1 MSQLV
6 VQVLSLT
13 SVQTDTK
20 TSKMSNK
27 SRLRYSISAQFLA
40 PGRSYFDRFKLAAEA
55 GFEGIELNT
64 VADPDEV
71 QIVGEAAKAVG
82 LTIHSVR
89 TNTNWV
95 HPLSGEDPQDVSIGV
110 RANLQA
116 LENARCWGA
125 DTLLLIP
132 GVVTSTVSPAQ
143 AYANSQRV
151 IRNTILPAAEKLGIV
166 IAVEN
171 AWNGFLL
178 TPTEYVRYIDEFKS
192 PWVRA
197 YLDVGNVTVG
207 HPEHW
212 IRIAGSRIVKLH
224 VKDFH
229 FDSRR
234 GRFFF
239 DKLGQGAIKWDAIN
253 EALAQIGFS
262 GWATNTEPIGILARG
277 GNFAERKL
285 RGRPLARLPGV
296 TPALWRIQR
305 YFSRRWL
312 RGAALR
318 CDRFLG

>member
-1 MSQLV
+1 V
-6 VQVLSLT
+6 T
-13 SVQTDTK
+13 NI
-20 TSKMSNK
+20 SNN

-40 PGRSYFDRFKLAAEA
+40 PGRSYLDRFELAAEA

-64 VADPDEV
+64 VADRDEV
-71 QIVGEAAKAVG
+71 QMAGEAAKAVG
-82 LTIHSVR
+82 ITIHSVR

-95 HPLSGEDPQDVSIGV
+95 HPLSGEDPHDVSISV

-132 GVVTSTVSPAQ
+132 GVVTSEVSPAQ

-151 IRNTILPAAEKLGIV
+151 IRNELLPAAEELGIV
-166 IAVEN
+166 IAIEN

-178 TPTEYVRYIDEFKS
+178 TPTEYVRYIDEFNS

-197 YLDVGNVTVG
+197 YLDVGNVLFG
-207 HPEHW
+207 HPQHW
-212 IRIAGSRIVKLH
+212 IRIVGSRIVKLH
-224 VKDFH
+224 VKDYH
-229 FDSRR
+229 LDRMR
-234 GRFFF
+234 GRFSF
-239 DKLGQGAIKWDAIN
+239 DKLGQGAIEWDAIN
-253 EALAQIGFS
+253 EALAQVGFS
-262 GWATNTEPIGILARG
+262 GWATNTEPIGFLARG
-277 GNFAERKL
+277 GNFAARKL
-285 RGRPLARLPGV
+285 RGTPLARLPGV
-296 TPALWRIQR
+296 TSTLWSVQR

>member
-1 MSQLV
+1 
-6 VQVLSLT
+6 
-13 SVQTDTK
+13 
-20 TSKMSNK
+20 MSNK

-40 PGRSYFDRFKLAAEA
+40 PGRSYLERFELAAEA

-64 VADPDEV
+64 VADRDEV
-71 QIVGEAAKAVG
+71 QLVGEAAKAVG
-82 LTIHSVR
+82 ITIHSVR
-89 TNTNWV
+89 TNSNWE
-95 HPLSGEDPQDVSIGV
+95 HPLSGEDPHDVSISV

-132 GVVTSTVSPAQ
+132 GVVTSAVSPAQ

-151 IRNTILPAAEKLGIV
+151 IRSEILPAAEELGIV

-178 TPTEYVRYIDEFKS
+178 TPTEYVRYIDEFESK
-192 PWVRA
+192 WIRA
-197 YLDVGNVTVG
+197 YLDVGNVMFG

-212 IRIAGSRIVKLH
+212 IRIAGSRIAKLH

-229 FDSRR
+229 LDLMR
-234 GRFFF
+234 GRFSI
-239 DKLGQGAIKWDAIN
+239 DRLGQGAIKWDVIR
-253 EALAQIGFS
+253 EALAQVGFS
-262 GWATNTEPIGILARG
+262 GWATNTEPIGVLARG
-277 GNFAERKL
+277 GNFAARKL
-285 RGRPLARLPGV
+285 RGNPLARLPGV
-296 TPALWRIQR
+296 APALWSVQR